1 MGICIISLGYAKFAG
16 EYMRND
22 SQEKDKNQY
31 IASSQTIQATLYH
44 DNGMVAQKGFYTTDN
59 KLDGN
64 WISYDNKGNTTA
76 IATYHKGIK
85 VGSWMFY
92 QGDSIKQVTY
102 QNSDIAEVKTWSV
115 TDTRIVSNRP

>member
-1 MGICIISLGYAKFAG
+1 MKNIILLVLVILISHVTLG
-16 EYMRND
+16 
-22 SQEKDKNQY
+22 QEKDKNQY
-31 IASSQTIQATLYH
+31 IATSQTIQATLYH

-92 QGDSIKQVTY
+92 QGDTIKNVFFK
-102 QNSDIAEVKTWSV
+102 NSDIIEVKTWTI
-115 TDTRIVSNRP
+115 TDTRVVSNKP